1 MSHAIDTIKRFYDLT
16 PRGIIHVGANKGQE
30 VPAYKEKAIR
40 PIVMIEPL
48 ADQFAR
54 LVKAIDGEAGFYPVQ
69 ACCASESGKT
79 VDFHVASNSGQSS
92 SFLKPGKHVEL
103 YPGVTFQKTIQIQT
117 ATLDEIMAAL
127 PEPVEAFD
135 YLAADTQGA
144 EMEVLKGAS
153 KTLEHIKYAWLEVNF
168 GGLYEGDFDLYQI
181 TEFMRSKGFDLYY
194 LVMRR
199 QQWGDALYV
208 RKGVVAPAPPAL

>member
-1 MSHAIDTIKRFYDLT
+1 MSHALDTISRFYDLA

-30 VPAYKEKAIR
+30 VAAYKEKRIR

-54 LVKAIDGEAGFYPVQ
+54 LCTAIDNEPGFYPVQ

-92 SFLKPGKHVEL
+92 SFLKPGKHVDL
-103 YPGVTFQKTIQIQT
+103 YPHITFPKVIKVQT
-117 ATLDEIMAAL
+117 STLDEIMWSL
-127 PEPVEAFD
+127 PEPSDAFD

-153 KTLEHIKYAWLEVNF
+153 KTLEHIKFAWLEVNF

-181 TEFMRSKGFDLYY
+181 TDFMRSKGFDLYF
-194 LVMRR
+194 LVMRKH
-199 QQWGDALYV
+199 QWGDALYV
-208 RKGVVAPAPPAL
+208 RKGVVAPSFPTQ